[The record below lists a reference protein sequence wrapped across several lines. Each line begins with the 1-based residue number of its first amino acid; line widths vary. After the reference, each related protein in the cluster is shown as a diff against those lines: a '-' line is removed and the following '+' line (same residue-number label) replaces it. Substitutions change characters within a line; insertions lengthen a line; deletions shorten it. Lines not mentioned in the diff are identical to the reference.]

1 VDDSVT
7 TSGRRLPFA
16 YRFVVALL
24 RPLLMVLT
32 KRDWRGVE
40 NLPSSGGFVVTPNH
54 LSHLDPLVFAH
65 FLVDNGRPP
74 FFLGKE
80 GVFRVPV
87 VGAILR
93 GAEQIPVYRNTGKA
107 ADAFRAA
114 VAAIEEGKCVGVY
127 PEGTLTR
134 DPDLWPMVGKTGAA
148 RIALAT
154 RCPVIPVAQWGPQA
168 LLEPYAK
175 KPRLFPRKT
184 MHVTAGPPV
193 DLSDLYDRPLT
204 GTLLREATDRIM
216 AAITAQLEQIRG
228 EQAPAERFDSRKHGL
243 PSTGNFHRRSRRGTG
258 GTGGTQ
264 GTTGTAAPAPRE
276 GDDA

>member
-1 VDDSVT
+1 MAPRSRDP
-7 TSGRRLPFA
+7 LPFA
-16 YRFVVALL
+16 YRAVVAIL

-32 KRDWRGVE
+32 RRDWHGAE
-40 NLPSSGGFVVTPNH
+40 NLPREGGFIATPNH
-54 LSHLDPLVFAH
+54 LSYTDPLIFAH
-65 FLVDNGRPP
+65 YMHDNGRPA

-93 GAEQIPVYRNTGKA
+93 AAQQIPVYRNTGKA

-114 VAAIEEGKCVGVY
+114 VAAVQEGKAVGVY

-154 RCPVIPVAQWGPQA
+154 RCPVIPVAQWGPQE
-168 LLEPYAK
+168 LLAPYSK
-175 KPRLFPRKT
+175 KLRLLPRKT

-193 DLSDLYDRPLT
+193 DLSDLYDQPVT
-204 GTLLREATDRIM
+204 STLLREATSRIM
-216 AAITAQLEQIRG
+216 AALTVQLEQIRG
-228 EQAPAERFDSRKHGL
+228 EQAPTERFDSRTHGL
-243 PSTGNFHRRSRRGTG
+243 PETGNFRRSQRGG
-258 GTGGTQ
+258 
-264 GTTGTAAPAPRE
+264 R
-276 GDDA
+276 